1 MAEKPQ
7 SKKARFFCEYCD
19 TEVPEEAKFCPKC
32 GRFFASVRCPAC
44 GFTGEHFLFTNG
56 CPSCGYAMSGPIPE
70 KKAIKQSIK
79 NNNKSLKK
87 DKKSFTTIEKKK
99 RQGDDSLPSWIYV
112 LSMVLLAIILYLF
125 IDFR

>member
-1 MAEKPQ
+1 MEAKTQ

-32 GRFFASVRCPAC
+32 GKFFASVRCPAC
-44 GFTGEHFLFTNG
+44 GFTGEHSLFTNG
-56 CPSCGYAMSGPIPE
+56 CPACGYAMSGPIPE
-70 KKAIKQSIK
+70 KKEIKQGVK
-79 NNNKSLKK
+79 EKNKSLKK
-87 DKKSFTTIEKKK
+87 HKNSVSPVEKKK

-112 LSMVLLAIILYLF
+112 LSIVLLAIILYLV